1 MSQVLNLDKS
11 QRVDIVCKRGDTF
24 KMSLQV
30 QDDEGGIT
38 DLTGY
43 DFAMEVRYADTDDG
57 ESQQPSSGPQD
68 DGYVFNSN
76 DINGEIT
83 VDLEDGANGN
93 VSFTIANTDMKT
105 IDSGLYV
112 YDIQMT
118 NTDNIVETIL
128 YGVFKVNED
137 VTIL

>member
-30 QDDEGGIT
+30 QDDEGGVT
-38 DLTGY
+38 NLTGY

-57 ESQQPSSGPQD
+57 ENQQPQD

-76 DINGEIT
+76 TVNGEIT
-83 VDLEDGANGN
+83 VGLEDGANGN
-93 VSFTIANTDMKT
+93 VSFTIANTDMEG
-105 IDSGLYV
+105 IYSGLYV

-118 NTDNIVETIL
+118 NVEDIVETIL

>member
-30 QDDEGGIT
+30 QDDEGGVT
-38 DLTGY
+38 DLTNY
-43 DFAMEVRYADTDDG
+43 NFAMEVRYADTDDG
-57 ESQQPSSGPQD
+57 ENQQPQD

-76 DINGEIT
+76 TLDGEIT
-83 VDLEDGANGN
+83 VGLEDGANGN
-93 VSFTIANTDMKT
+93 VSFTIANTDMEG

-118 NTDNIVETIL
+118 NVEDIVETIL

>member
-30 QDDEGGIT
+30 QDDEGGVT
-38 DLTGY
+38 DLTNY
-43 DFAMEVRYADTDDG
+43 NFAMEVRYADTDDG
-57 ESQQPSSGPQD
+57 ENQQPQD

-76 DINGEIT
+76 TVNGEIT
-83 VDLEDGANGN
+83 VGLEDGANGN
-93 VSFTIANTDMKT
+93 VSFTIANTDMEG

-118 NTDNIVETIL
+118 NVEDIVETIL